1 MHISDIRPV
10 YPDRHIQN
18 PAYPRKGKKSEGDFS
33 EVLESELKKDGT
45 IQPTKVK

>member
-18 PAYPRKGKKSEGDFS
+18 PAYPRKGKKREGDFS
-33 EVLESELKKDGT
+33 EVLQSEIKKMESSNRAK
-45 IQPTKVK
+45 